1 MEFDSKEESI
11 ITVRTQELKESHH
24 KYIEKHP
31 ELQQLL
37 NDFVS
42 EVLLDKPSDPIAF
55 SREYFSK
62 FNPNPEPYY
71 PLAILGPA
79 GVGKSTFI
87 SKLLEMYPNIFE
99 VPQNVSTNPE
109 DSNAEVISPEE
120 FLDLEKENEL
130 VHITQNNEHFA
141 GIKLSSVR
149 QIYSNAKISI
159 LTISVESAIKLYNQR
174 FEFNKIFIMPK
185 NMKQLEDRLRV
196 AGINDDNILRVRLR
210 AALAE
215 IESAQKFPKIFRDFV
230 VNDEFQ
236 LALKDF
242 LHVVHRC
249 YERLR
254 PENFKKFYPQPS
266 HNIPLALVG
275 PSGVGK
281 STLINLLMERF
292 PGVFHFSVSST
303 TRLPRTGEQN
313 GVNYHFIT
321 REEFMRKVEN
331 DEFIEHNEVHNNLYG
346 TSKAAVHD
354 IFAQGKICLLDIDVQ
369 GVLKLCDSGLE
380 FNRIFIKAD
389 LKTLEARLKSRG
401 TDSEEVIRGRLKNSE
416 RENEAAL
423 KNPVI
428 FKNVIVNDSLDQ
440 AKNELFRVIR
450 EFYPRLG

>member
-1 MEFDSKEESI
+1 MKKISKEESI

-242 LHVVHRC
+242 LHVVLRC
-249 YERLR
+249 YVRLR
-254 PENFKKFYPQPS
+254 PENFK
-266 HNIPLALVG
+266 
-275 PSGVGK
+275 
-281 STLINLLMERF
+281 
-292 PGVFHFSVSST
+292 
-303 TRLPRTGEQN
+303 
-313 GVNYHFIT
+313 
-321 REEFMRKVEN
+321 
-331 DEFIEHNEVHNNLYG
+331 
-346 TSKAAVHD
+346 
-354 IFAQGKICLLDIDVQ
+354 
-369 GVLKLCDSGLE
+369 
-380 FNRIFIKAD
+380 
-389 LKTLEARLKSRG
+389 
-401 TDSEEVIRGRLKNSE
+401 
-416 RENEAAL
+416 
-423 KNPVI
+423 
-428 FKNVIVNDSLDQ
+428 
-440 AKNELFRVIR
+440 
-450 EFYPRLG
+450 